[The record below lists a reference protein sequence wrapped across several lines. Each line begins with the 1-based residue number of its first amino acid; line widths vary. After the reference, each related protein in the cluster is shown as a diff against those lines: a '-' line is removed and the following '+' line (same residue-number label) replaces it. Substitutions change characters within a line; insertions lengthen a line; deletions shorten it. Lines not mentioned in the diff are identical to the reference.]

1 MLSASQAGVIAMPD
15 DEQKAK
21 DRARRAQ
28 QFKDVE
34 DSLARATELIDQSR
48 REVERSR
55 QIMKDS
61 DAADDKADKERDGT
75 NRS

>member
-1 MLSASQAGVIAMPD
+1 MPD

-28 QFKDVE
+28 QFKDV
-34 DSLARATELIDQSR
+34 DYSLARATELIDQSR

-61 DAADDKADKERDGT
+61 DAADDKADKERDRA